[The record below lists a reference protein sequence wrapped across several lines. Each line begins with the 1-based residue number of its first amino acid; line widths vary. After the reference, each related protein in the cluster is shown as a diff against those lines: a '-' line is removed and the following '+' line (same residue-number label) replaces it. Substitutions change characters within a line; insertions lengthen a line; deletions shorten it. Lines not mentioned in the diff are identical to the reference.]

1 MLMKIKQ
8 TERYSVHHEHNLAGS
23 YSQFVQWQQYSPSP
37 DLQTDSPKKHRRST
51 ISQSVRQTSTSTQ
64 TTTITSTSTTN
75 ITTTITT
82 TTTTITTK
90 QIPITAQN
98 KTSQAARSTTQGV
111 TIPCKPIHPSDSPT
125 LVCLPI
131 TKSGWFTDL

>member
-1 MLMKIKQ
+1 MKIKQ
-8 TERYSVHHEHNLAGS
+8 TERYRVHHEHNLAGS
-23 YSQFVQWQQYSPSP
+23 YSQPVQWQQYSP

-82 TTTTITTK
+82 ITTTTITTK